1 MAVIKATEI
10 RKGCVLKVDND
21 LYVVQQMDHVTPGNY
36 QAVVKL
42 KLKSI
47 ARKVVVPKR
56 YNSSDTVE
64 RVDLDTRWVQYIYDQ
79 DDEVVFMDNN
89 TFEQFNI
96 RKEDIE
102 EELQYI
108 CHDDNVQVTFHDG
121 IPVSVELPTSVV
133 LEVIEAEPSAKGNSA
148 TNITKNITL
157 KTGLVVKAP
166 PHINVGEKVK
176 IDTRTGAFIERA
188 K

>member
-10 RKGCVLKVDND
+10 RKGCVLKIDND
-21 LYVVQQMDHVTPGNY
+21 LFVVQQMDHVTPGNY

-42 KLKSI
+42 KIRSLTK
-47 ARKVVVPKR
+47 KNVVPKR

-79 DDEVVFMDNN
+79 DDEAIFMDNN
-89 TFEQFNI
+89 TFEQFGI
-96 RKEDIE
+96 KKEDIS

-108 CHDDNVQVTFHDG
+108 SHDDNVQVTFHDNM
-121 IPVSVELPTSVV
+121 PVSVELPTSVV
-133 LEVIEAEPSAKGNSA
+133 LEVIEAEPAARGNTA
-148 TNITKNITL
+148 TNITKNIKL

-166 PHINVGEKVK
+166 PHINVGDKVK
-176 IDTRTGAFIERA
+176 VDTRTGEFIERA

>member
-42 KLKSI
+42 KLKSLT
-47 ARKVVVPKR
+47 RKNVMPKR

-89 TFEQFNI
+89 SFEQFNI
-96 RKEDIE
+96 KKEDIF

-108 CHDDNVQVTFHDG
+108 SHDDNVQVTFHDN

-133 LEVIEAEPSAKGNSA
+133 LEVIEAEPAAKGNSA

-166 PHINVGEKVK
+166 PHINVGDKVK
-176 IDTRTGAFIERA
+176 VDTRTGQFIERA